1 MPGLF
6 GHWYLIL
13 IILAIALIVFGPARL
28 PELGSGLGKAIREF
42 RKGASEMTENLKD
55 EVTKP
60 PESASPAAG
69 TTYPPVASVA
79 PVEPPV
85 PPVAPAAAPPMAPVA
100 APSAPPPAEP
110 GAAKS

>member
-28 PELGSGLGKAIREF
+28 PELGAGLGKAIREF
-42 RKGASEMTENLKD
+42 RKGASEMTENLKE

-60 PESASPAAG
+60 VDHASAETV
-69 TTYPPVASVA
+69 TTYPPVAASVPA
-79 PVEPPV
+79 AV
-85 PPVAPAAAPPMAPVA
+85 PPVSPADAPV
-100 APSAPPPAEP
+100 PPPAEP

>member
-60 PESASPAAG
+60 
-69 TTYPPVASVA
+69 VDN
-79 PVEPPV
+79 
-85 PPVAPAAAPPMAPVA
+85 APAATGTIYPAVEPAAQPMAPTVGPPTAPVA
-100 APSAPPPAEP
+100 APPAPPPAEP

>member
-28 PELGSGLGKAIREF
+28 PELGAGLGKAIREF

-60 PESASPAAG
+60 SDNVSPATG
-69 TTYPPVASVA
+69 TTYPPA
-79 PVEPPV
+79 EPP
-85 PPVAPAAAPPMAPVA
+85 
-100 APSAPPPAEP
+100 APSAP
-110 GAAKS
+110 AAPMSSTERQVTS